1 MDNRIS
7 RFYRGAALKL
17 RSRPPALALT
27 LLVAAAAWG
36 EEAPTPAAPDAAA
49 VEPDD
54 DDAPPRRFEGAVGLL
69 ASWGSS
75 HHGRG
80 GPDTTIEPGFYLRWG
95 RLTASNA
102 SAFAIRR
109 ADDVT
114 RGLGLD
120 LSSGSRLRTNLSLR
134 YDRGRDDDE
143 PALEGLGD
151 VRATVRARLGASWR
165 LDEGWRIS
173 GGWSPDLLGRGGGS
187 FVDLGLSRERP
198 LAPRT
203 RWNASLRLTVAD
215 RRYMQ
220 SYYGIDAGQAAA
232 TGYPVYTP
240 GAGLRDLQAVLG
252 LRHQLSEDW
261 VTLAGVSLRRL
272 LGPAAD
278 GPSVTDKTGWS
289 LGFGLGRRF

>member
-1 MDNRIS
+1 M
-7 RFYRGAALKL
+7 KL

-27 LLVAAAAWG
+27 LLVAASARG
-36 EEAPTPAAPDAAA
+36 EEAPVPPVTPRAPAAEA
-49 VEPDD
+49 DD
-54 DDAPPRRFEGAVGLL
+54 DGPPPRRFEGVVGVL

-80 GPDTTIEPGFYLRWG
+80 GPDASLEPGFYLRWG
-95 RLTASNA
+95 RLTVSNA
-102 SAFAIRR
+102 GAFATRR

-120 LSSGSRLRTNLSLR
+120 LTSGSRLRTHLSLR

-165 LDEGWRIS
+165 LDDGWRLS
-173 GGWSPDLLGRGGGS
+173 GGWSLDLLGRGGGS

-203 RWNASLRLTVAD
+203 RWNASLRLTAAD

-220 SYYGIDAGQAAA
+220 SYYGIGEQQAA
-232 TGYPVYTP
+232 TSGYPVYSP
-240 GAGLRDLQAVLG
+240 GAGLRDLQGVLG

-261 VTLAGVSLRRL
+261 VALAGVSLRRL

-278 GPSVTDKTGWS
+278 GPSVTGKTGWS

>member
-1 MDNRIS
+1 M
-7 RFYRGAALKL
+7 KL
-17 RSRPPALALT
+17 RIRPPAFALT
-27 LLVAAAAWG
+27 LLVAAAAWA
-36 EEAPTPAAPDAAA
+36 EEAPAPPTNETASATD
-49 VEPDD
+49 PD
-54 DDAPPRRFEGAVGLL
+54 DDAPPRRLEGVVGLL

-80 GPDTTIEPGFYLRWG
+80 GPDASLEPGFYLRWG

-102 SAFAIRR
+102 GAFASRR

-120 LSSGSRLRTNLSLR
+120 LTRGSRLRTHLSLR

-165 LDEGWRIS
+165 LDDGWRVS

-203 RWNASLRLTVAD
+203 RWNASLRLTAAD
-215 RRYMQ
+215 RRYLQ
-220 SYYGIDAGQAAA
+220 SYYGIDERQSEA
-232 TGYPVYTP
+232 TGYPVYSP
-240 GAGLRDLQAVLG
+240 SAGLRDLQVVLG
-252 LRHQLSEDW
+252 LRHELSEDW
-261 VTLAGVSLRRL
+261 VALAGVSLRRL